1 MEFGFTKEQEQLREG
16 VRSFLEQELAAES
29 FAARSN
35 QWVEGFSQEFSRK
48 VAQRGW
54 IGMTWPREYSGQGRS
69 YIDRAIL
76 MEEMLRY
83 QAPIGY
89 HFLGDRQ
96 VGPSL
101 MHFGSDELK
110 KEFLP
115 RIINASV
122 SFCLGFSEPDAGS
135 DLVAVRTNAREE
147 GDYYVINGQ
156 KVWTS
161 LAHKADY
168 IWILARTDPEAPKH
182 KALSELIID
191 LKSPGITIR
200 PIINMAGAHSF
211 NEVFFEEVKTPR
223 TYLVGGKNRGF
234 YQIMTQVD
242 YERAGLERL
251 MQNYPLFEKIIKFLR
266 EDKGEGAR
274 LRKDPIIRDSIGRL
288 EVEYQTGR
296 LFCYYVA
303 WVLDQG
309 RIPNY
314 EAALCKAYC
323 TQFEQRLNDIAT
335 RILGLYGQ
343 LLPGSK
349 WAPINGEAPE
359 SYLFGPSYTLQGG
372 TVEILKNIVATRGL
386 GLPTS

>member
-54 IGMTWPREYSGQGRS
+54 IGMTWPREYGGQGRS

-191 LKSPGITIR
+191 LKSIPEAPPGSDADRI
-200 PIINMAGAHSF
+200 A
-211 NEVFFEEVKTPR
+211 
-223 TYLVGGKNRGF
+223 
-234 YQIMTQVD
+234 
-242 YERAGLERL
+242 
-251 MQNYPLFEKIIKFLR
+251 
-266 EDKGEGAR
+266 KGEM
-274 LRKDPIIRDSIGRL
+274 
-288 EVEYQTGR
+288 
-296 LFCYYVA
+296 
-303 WVLDQG
+303 
-309 RIPNY
+309 
-314 EAALCKAYC
+314 AA
-323 TQFEQRLNDIAT
+323 
-335 RILGLYGQ
+335 
-343 LLPGSK
+343 P
-349 WAPINGEAPE
+349 
-359 SYLFGPSYTLQGG
+359 
-372 TVEILKNIVATRGL
+372 
-386 GLPTS
+386 

>member
-1 MEFGFTKEQEQLREG
+1 MEFGFTKEQEQFREE
-16 VRSFLEQELAAES
+16 VRSFLEEELAKGG
-29 FAARSN
+29 FVCRSN
-35 QWVEGFSQEFSRK
+35 QWVEGVSKEFSRK
-48 VAQRGW
+48 VAERGW
-54 IGMTWPREYSGQGRS
+54 IGMTWPKEYGGQGRS

-101 MHFGSDELK
+101 IHFGSDELK
-110 KEFLP
+110 QEFLP
-115 RIINASV
+115 KIIRAEV

-135 DLVAVRTNAREE
+135 DLVSVRTTAREE
-147 GDYYVINGQ
+147 GDYYVLNGQ

-161 LAHKADY
+161 LAHKVDY
-168 IWILARTDPEAPKH
+168 IWVLARTDPDAPKH
-182 KALSELIID
+182 KGLSEFIVD
-191 LKSPGITIR
+191 TKSPGLTIR
-200 PIINMAGAHSF
+200 PIINMVGRHSF
-211 NEVFFEEVKTPR
+211 NEVFFEDVKVPK
-223 TYLVGGKNRGF
+223 TYLVGQKNRGF

-251 MQNYPLFEKIIKFLR
+251 MQNYPLYEKLLNHVR
-266 EDKGEGAR
+266 SDTPEGAR
-274 LRKDPIIRDSIGRL
+274 LRSDPFIRDNLAQL
-288 EVEYQTGR
+288 EVEYQAGR

-349 WAPINGEAPE
+349 WAPIEGEASE
-359 SYLFGPSYTLQGG
+359 SYLFSPSYTIQGG
-372 TVEILKNIVATRGL
+372 TLEILKNIVATRGL
-386 GLPTS
+386 GLPA

>member
-48 VAQRGW
+48 VAQRAW
-54 IGMTWPREYSGQGRS
+54 IGMTWPREYGGQGRS